1 MVVMARPLRHEY
13 PYVGVI
19 GDLFELSKRKPGW
32 NSYDADP
39 PTPSAVLSAMELVYS
54 LADRSSA
61 PPPPTPSVGSVA
73 DGGVLLRWLMPA
85 LQVEILYTGRGQGEY
100 TVTDRSKRKV
110 VVEGSLGN
118 VDALKDVINPYV
130 LGMPGLHA
138 SRW

>member
-1 MVVMARPLRHEY
+1 MVVMARPLRYEY

-19 GDLFELSKRKPGW
+19 GELVELSKRKPGW

-39 PTPSAVLSAMELVYS
+39 PTPSALLGAMELIYS
-54 LADRSSA
+54 LADTSSE

-73 DGGVLLRWLMPA
+73 DGGVLLRWATPILH
-85 LQVEILYTGRGQGEY
+85 VEILYTARGQGEY
-100 TVTDRSKRKV
+100 TVTDRSKGKV

-138 SRW
+138 SRR